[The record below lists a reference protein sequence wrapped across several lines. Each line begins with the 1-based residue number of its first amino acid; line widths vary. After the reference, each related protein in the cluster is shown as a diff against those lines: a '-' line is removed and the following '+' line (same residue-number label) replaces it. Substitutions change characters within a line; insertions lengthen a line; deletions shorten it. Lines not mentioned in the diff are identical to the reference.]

1 MNKLTKIGVSAL
13 CGSLAAVSAAHAGS
27 ISVSGSA
34 VATYTSNEGT
44 VTGNPIGMNSGLTF
58 SGTGELDNGSTVTL
72 TITHADKAAYSS
84 ADITIAT
91 PSMGTFKIDQGAG
104 GTGIDRY
111 DDMIPTAW
119 EETNGAGLG
128 TGLRTVG
135 GVSGSTAIDWKLPA
149 DMLPDG
155 MGVALAVSPRA
166 TGTAQNDKGSSGST
180 AEGTGMGYDIAVE
193 HTGLYDGLKVFG
205 GYSSIEQEAVAT
217 AKGGDRQQYVLG
229 ATYAIGATTVGYQWS
244 KDDLNNDEGVTAYD
258 NTAYGVSF
266 SVNDD
271 LAISYGRHDS
281 DAVTQGGTDVE
292 NSGES
297 LQISYT
303 MGGATFIIAENS
315 VDNQNYVS
323 TTTFDREGTTIR
335 LSLAF

>member
-1 MNKLTKIGVSAL
+1 
-13 CGSLAAVSAAHAGS
+13 
-27 ISVSGSA
+27 
-34 VATYTSNEGT
+34 
-44 VTGNPIGMNSGLTF
+44 
-58 SGTGELDNGSTVTL
+58 
-72 TITHADKAAYSS
+72 
-84 ADITIAT
+84 
-91 PSMGTFKIDQGAG
+91 
-104 GTGIDRY
+104 
-111 DDMIPTAW
+111 MIPTAW

>member
-13 CGSLAAVSAAHAGS
+13 CGSLAAVSAANAGS
-27 ISVSGSA
+27 MSVSGGA
-34 VATYTSNEGT
+34 GVTYTSNEGT

-58 SGTGELDNGSTVTL
+58 VGSGELDNGSTVTL
-72 TITHADKAAYSS
+72 TITHADQAAYSS
-84 ADITIAT
+84 ADIEIVT
-91 PSMGTFKIDQGAG
+91 PSMGTITFDQGAG

-119 EETNGAGLG
+119 EETNGAGLS

-135 GVSGSTAIDWKLPA
+135 GVSGSTAIDWVLPA

-155 MGVALAVSPRA
+155 VGVAFAISPRA
-166 TGTAQNDKGSSGST
+166 DGGANNDKASSGSA
-180 AEGTGMGYDIAVE
+180 AEGTGSGWDVAVE

-205 GYSSIEQEAVAT
+205 GYSTISQEKVAT
-217 AKGGDRQQYVLG
+217 AKDGDRTQRVIG
-229 ATYAIGATTVGYQWS
+229 ATYAIGATTLGYQWS
-244 KDDLNNDEGVTAYD
+244 KDDLNNQEGATAYE

-271 LAISYGRHDS
+271 LSISYGRHDS
-281 DAVTQGGTDVE
+281 DKISQGGADVE

-297 LQISYT
+297 LQLSYT
-303 MGGATFIIAENS
+303 MGGATFILAENS
-315 VDNQNYVS
+315 VDNQDYVS
-323 TTTFDREGTTIR
+323 TTTYDREGTTIK

>member
-13 CGSLAAVSAAHAGS
+13 CGSLAAVSAANAGS
-27 ISVSGSA
+27 ISVSGGA
-34 VATYTSNEGT
+34 GATYTSNEGT

-58 SGTGELDNGSTVTL
+58 VGSGELDNGSTVTL
-72 TITHADKAAYSS
+72 TVTHADKATYSS
-84 ADITIAT
+84 ADIEIVT
-91 PSMGTFKIDQGAG
+91 PSMGTFTIDQGAG

-119 EETNGAGLG
+119 EETNGAGLA
-128 TGLRTVG
+128 TGLNTVG
-135 GVSGSTAIDWKLPA
+135 GVSGSTAIDWKLPT

-155 MGVALAVSPRA
+155 MGVALAISPRA
-166 TGTAQNDKGSSGST
+166 TGTSQNDKASSGST

-229 ATYAIGATTVGYQWS
+229 ATYAIGATTIGYQWS
-244 KDDLNNDEGVTAYD
+244 KDDLNNDEGTGAYD

-271 LAISYGRHDS
+271 LAISYGKHDS
-281 DAVTQGGTDVE
+281 EAINQGAANVT
-292 NSGES
+292 NSGTS
-297 LQISYT
+297 MQMSYT
-303 MGGATFIIAENS
+303 MGGATLIIAENS
-315 VDNQNYVS
+315 VDNQTYVS
-323 TTTFDREGTTIR
+323 TTTFDRDGTTIK